1 MAAELAATRPCPE
14 LARAHSSAP
23 GAHPKLAPT
32 RPPPSLTHI
41 KHALGGGYRCKRG
54 GQRVARSTSPETLV
68 GFAAARIPS
77 ALLHDIASCKTLL
90 LPRVICSLGLSRG
103 SATKDFIVPHGRVQL
118 SRHHID
124 LLKEASAFVV

>member
-68 GFAAARIPS
+68 GFAAARIPP
-77 ALLHDIASCKTLL
+77 HYYMTLRAVKL
-90 LPRVICSLGLSRG
+90 CCYHESF
-103 SATKDFIVPHGRVQL
+103 A
-118 SRHHID
+118 
-124 LLKEASAFVV
+124 A